1 MKFLTTI
8 GLLITLLL
16 LRVPDIFAQQSMMSG
31 IVLDEQNKLVP
42 GAVIKITKRKEG
54 IEVRVGEDGM
64 YYSPLLD
71 QGYYLIDIY
80 VNNKY
85 YTAKKVQ
92 LKSTINKTLFYNYR
106 LKAGGTATLYTDEFD
121 PLLRLKA
128 GERTPQE

>member
-1 MKFLTTI
+1 MKFLTI
-8 GLLITLLL
+8 FGLLALLL
-16 LRVPDIFAQQSMMSG
+16 LQVPDVFAQQSMMSG

-42 GAVIKITKRKEG
+42 GAVIKITRRKDG

-92 LKSTINKTLFYNYR
+92 LTSTINKTVYYNYR
-106 LKAGGTATLYTDEFD
+106 LKADGTAILYTDEFD

-128 GERTPQE
+128 GERTPQQ

>member
-1 MKFLTTI
+1 MKFFTI
-8 GLLITLLL
+8 SGLLALLL
-16 LRVPDIFAQQSMMSG
+16 LQVPDVFAQQSMMSG

-42 GAVIKITKRKEG
+42 GAVIKITRRKDG

-92 LKSTINKTLFYNYR
+92 LTSTINKTIYYNYR
-106 LKAGGTATLYTDEFD
+106 LKADGIAILYTDEFD

-128 GERTPQE
+128 GEHTPQQ